1 MTQTLSGELADGQ
14 KKLLTLAVSG
24 ANSKLSNPLVSHMS
38 NGPLLHEKVLSI
50 PLNYFLL
57 DRIIDSYLYSVF
69 RLKSLLFYFNLLILF
84 NRLKLLLI
92 QSKSYQDCWR
102 SASTRRHS
110 LQPCTELMCLLYHG
124 YVCRYTVCSLSLV
137 YGRLKYRVL

>member
-24 ANSKLSNPLVSHMS
+24 ANSKSSNPLVSHMS

-57 DRIIDSYLYSVF
+57 DRIIDSYLYSAF
-69 RLKSLLFYFNLLILF
+69 RLKSLLFYF
-84 NRLKLLLI
+84 KLLSSLI
-92 QSKSYQDCWR
+92 
-102 SASTRRHS
+102 A
-110 LQPCTELMCLLYHG
+110 
-124 YVCRYTVCSLSLV
+124 
-137 YGRLKYRVL
+137 

>member
-24 ANSKLSNPLVSHMS
+24 ANSNSPNPLISHMS

-57 DRIIDSYLYSVF
+57 G
-69 RLKSLLFYFNLLILF
+69 K
-84 NRLKLLLI
+84 
-92 QSKSYQDCWR
+92 
-102 SASTRRHS
+102 
-110 LQPCTELMCLLYHG
+110 E
-124 YVCRYTVCSLSLV
+124 
-137 YGRLKYRVL
+137 